1 MKAYEQV
8 LTLLET
14 LQLRGIRKRIDE
26 ELNEAETQKV
36 SYLGFLN
43 VLLRVEVSDRT
54 ERRLLRNMAAAHFP
68 ILKTLEGFEFGRV
81 KGVTKSEVSQ
91 LLDFRWID
99 NHDKPSLVW
108 STRGRED
115 ASLHSPGYKSSG
127 GGVHGV
133 F

>member
-1 MKAYEQV
+1 MKAYEQT

-14 LQLRGIRKRIDE
+14 LQLRGISKRIDE
-26 ELNEAETQKV
+26 ELNEAESQKV

-43 VLLRVEVSDRT
+43 ALLRVELAERT
-54 ERRLLRNMAAAHFP
+54 ERRLRRNMAAAHFP

-99 NHDKPSLVW
+99 NHDNLLWFGP
-108 STRGRED
+108 
-115 ASLHSPGYKSSG
+115 PGVGNYVK
-127 GGVHGV
+127 
-133 F
+133 FLLM